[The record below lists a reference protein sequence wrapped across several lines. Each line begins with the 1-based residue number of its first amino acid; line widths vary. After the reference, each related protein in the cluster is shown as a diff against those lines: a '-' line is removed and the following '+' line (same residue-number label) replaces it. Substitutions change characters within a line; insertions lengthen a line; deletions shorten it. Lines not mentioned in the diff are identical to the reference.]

1 MTTSHALSEMSSRSL
16 GDGLVLR
23 YAAPDDVDRLVE
35 FFARVLTEDEAG
47 KPDTRIGVWTRDV
60 LTLNEN
66 DPSRP
71 FAIMVEEEATHRVA
85 SALISIP
92 QNWTYAGIPLLVGRP
107 EPVGTDESFRNRGLV
122 RALFE
127 EFHRSSK
134 ARGDLLQG
142 ITGIPYFY
150 RQFGYEMAVELG
162 GSRSAY
168 EAHVTTTA
176 KVDKEGRGVRP
187 AGREDIPFLQE
198 CYQASASR
206 YLLHGVLNPERW
218 ETELFKKHPDN
229 LEKPGIFILESAEKQ
244 PAGFFI
250 VSSEMDGQAVVV
262 RYVEIRAGLN
272 WRSYMPLVL
281 ERSWAFGQEL
291 AQRIGTPCTRLNLA
305 LGSQHP
311 AYLAAAEYLPEIRR
325 PYNWYLRVPDLPE
338 LIRRITPEIE
348 KRLAQ
353 SPFSDYSG
361 KLKISF
367 YKSDLHLDFQSGV
380 LIKVEKAPPSV
391 WHAADVCFPDLT
403 FLQLLFG
410 YRSSRE
416 LSEIFADCRVSEKF
430 IPLLDAIFPKQSSL
444 IIPVE

>member
-1 MTTSHALSEMSSRSL
+1 MTASHALSEMSSRSL

-23 YAAPDDVDRLVE
+23 YASQDDVDRLAE
-35 FFARVLTEDEAG
+35 FFARVLTEDETG
-47 KPDTRIGVWTRDV
+47 KPDARIGFWTRDM

-71 FAIMVEEEATHRVA
+71 FAILVEDETTRRVA

-92 QNWTYAGIPLLVGRP
+92 QVWAYAGIPLLVGRP
-107 EPVGTDESFRNRGLV
+107 EPVGTDENFRNRGLV

-127 EFHRSSK
+127 EFHRSSQ
-134 ARGDLLQG
+134 AHGDLLQG
-142 ITGIPYFY
+142 ITGIPFFY

-168 EAHVTTTA
+168 EAHIKTAA
-176 KVDKEGRGVRP
+176 KVDNEGCSVRP
-187 AGREDIPFLQE
+187 AGRDDIPFLNE

-206 YLLHGVLNPERW
+206 YLLHGSLSPDWW
-218 ETELFKKHPDN
+218 ETQLFKKHPDN
-229 LEKPGIFILESAEKQ
+229 LEKPGIFVLESSEKQ

-262 RYVEIRAGLN
+262 RYIEIRAGSN
-272 WRSYMPLVL
+272 WRSYMPLML
-281 ERSWAFGQEL
+281 ERSWSFGQAL
-291 AQRIGTPCTRLNLA
+291 AEKYGTPCTRLCLG

-311 AYLAAAEYLPEIRR
+311 AYLASAEYLPEYRR
-325 PYNWYLRVPDLPE
+325 PYNWYLRVPDLP
-338 LIRRITPEIE
+338 LLVRRITPEIE
-348 KRLAQ
+348 KRLSQ
-353 SPFSDYSG
+353 SPFCSYSG

-367 YKSDLHLDFQSGV
+367 YKSDIHLEFQSGS
-380 LIKVEKAPPSV
+380 LIKVDKAPPSV

-416 LSEIFADCRVSEKF
+416 LSDMFADCRISEKY
-430 IPLLDAIFPKQSSL
+430 IPLLDAIFPKQTSL
-444 IIPVE
+444 ILPIE

>member
-1 MTTSHALSEMSSRSL
+1 
-16 GDGLVLR
+16 
-23 YAAPDDVDRLVE
+23 
-35 FFARVLTEDEAG
+35 
-47 KPDTRIGVWTRDV
+47 
-60 LTLNEN
+60 
-66 DPSRP
+66 
-71 FAIMVEEEATHRVA
+71 MVEEEATKRVA

-92 QNWTYAGIPLLVGRP
+92 QTWTYAGIPLLVGRP
-107 EPVGTDESFRNRGLV
+107 EPVGTDENFRKRGLV

-127 EFHRSSK
+127 EFHRSSQ

-168 EAHVTTTA
+168 EAQVRSAA

-187 AGREDIPFLQE
+187 AGRDDIPFLQE

-206 YLLHGVLNPERW
+206 YLLHGVLSPDQW

-272 WRSYMPLVL
+272 WHSYMPLVL

-291 AQRIGTPCTRLNLA
+291 AEKYGTPCTRLCLA

-325 PYNWYLRVPDLPE
+325 PYNWYLRVPDLSE
-338 LIRRITPEIE
+338 LVRRITPEIE
-348 KRLAQ
+348 KRLSQ
-353 SPFSDYSG
+353 SPFCGYSG

-367 YKSDLHLDFQSGV
+367 YKSDLHLEFQSGA

-416 LSEIFADCRVSEKF
+416 LSDFFADCRISEKF
-430 IPLLDAIFPKQSSL
+430 IPLLDAIFPKTDLADPPGRISA
-444 IIPVE
+444 

>member
-1 MTTSHALSEMSSRSL
+1 MTTSHAPTETLYRSL

-23 YAAPDDVDRLVE
+23 YAAHGDLDRLVE
-35 FFARVLTEDEAG
+35 FFSRVLTEDEAG
-47 KPDTRIGVWTRDV
+47 KPDARIGIWTHDL

-71 FAIMVEEEATHRVA
+71 FSIMVEEEATHRVA

-107 EPVGTDESFRNRGLV
+107 EPVGTDENFRKRGLV

-127 EFHRSSK
+127 EFHHSSQ

-168 EAHVTTTA
+168 EAHVKLAA
-176 KVDKEGRGVRP
+176 KVDNEDHSVRP
-187 AGREDIPFLQE
+187 AGRNDIPFLQE

-206 YLLHGVLNPERW
+206 YLLQGVLSPDHW
-218 ETELFKKHPDN
+218 ETELFKKHPDS
-229 LEKPGIFILESAEKQ
+229 LGKPGIFILESAEKQ

-250 VSSEMDGQAVVV
+250 VSGEMDGQAVVM
-262 RYVEIRAGLN
+262 RYCEISAGLN

-281 ERSWAFGQEL
+281 ERSWAFGQAL
-291 AQRIGTPCTRLNLA
+291 AEKYGTPCTRLCVG

-311 AYLAAAEYLPEIRR
+311 AYLAAAEYLPEYRK
-325 PYNWYLRVPDLPE
+325 PYNWYLRVPDLAE
-338 LIRRITPEIE
+338 LVLRITPALE
-348 KRLAQ
+348 KRLTL
-353 SPFSDYSG
+353 SPFCGYTG
-361 KLKISF
+361 KLNISF
-367 YKSDLHLDFQSGV
+367 YKSDLHLEFQSGS
-380 LIKVEKAPPSV
+380 LIKVEKAPPSF
-391 WHAADVCFPDLT
+391 WNKADVCFPDLT

-416 LSEIFADCRVSEKF
+416 LSEMFADCRISEKF
-430 IPLLDAIFPKQSSL
+430 MPLLDAIFPKQISL
-444 IIPVE
+444 ILPVE